1 MLKFSTFNEHQAG
14 RASTKSVVPSSPS
27 LEFASPCR
35 VHNQYPRDFERF
47 WRPWTLRPV
56 RKSSSRRQELGG
68 ANREQAARDE
78 SPSAASRLRDV
89 RLVLGCVRG
98 VAGVAPGRP
107 QLPQGVGAQGGRA
120 AARRAPPR
128 TGPTVG
134 RVSTRVPGLA
144 GAPPDGPAPP
154 PAARHATVDGRR
166 SPSAPRGAAARRGR
180 FRAPRR
186 PRTSS
191 SRATRT
197 ARLTRRRRP
206 GAPRAA
212 RRRGRRR
219 RARPPPAEPR
229 RAATSLSS
237 SPTASTRSPRATR
250 TGRPARRGRPGAPDA
265 ARRRGRRRRAPIA
278 SPRTRRASVSTDCAA
293 DDLFVSRALQS
304 HEVAFAAIACAIP
317 RGGVDD
323 VYFYVRTASADGA
336 SVRALVADGESA
348 RRIVAR
354 AALTSAPEP
363 ASCSTRSSGWA
374 FGPAGSA
381 SGVEDPSA
389 RSARSRSGRGWCAK
403 L

>member
-154 PAARHATVDGRR
+154 P
-166 SPSAPRGAAARRGR
+166 SLSARRR
-180 FRAPRR
+180 LAPLA
-186 PRTSS
+186 PLS
-191 SRATRT
+191 
-197 ARLTRRRRP
+197 P
-206 GAPRAA
+206 PRAA
-212 RRRGRRR
+212 GRQRG
-219 RARPPPAEPR
+219 
-229 RAATSLSS
+229 
-237 SPTASTRSPRATR
+237 
-250 TGRPARRGRPGAPDA
+250 
-265 ARRRGRRRRAPIA
+265 
-278 SPRTRRASVSTDCAA
+278 
-293 DDLFVSRALQS
+293 
-304 HEVAFAAIACAIP
+304 
-317 RGGVDD
+317 
-323 VYFYVRTASADGA
+323 
-336 SVRALVADGESA
+336 
-348 RRIVAR
+348 
-354 AALTSAPEP
+354 
-363 ASCSTRSSGWA
+363 
-374 FGPAGSA
+374 
-381 SGVEDPSA
+381 
-389 RSARSRSGRGWCAK
+389 
-403 L
+403 